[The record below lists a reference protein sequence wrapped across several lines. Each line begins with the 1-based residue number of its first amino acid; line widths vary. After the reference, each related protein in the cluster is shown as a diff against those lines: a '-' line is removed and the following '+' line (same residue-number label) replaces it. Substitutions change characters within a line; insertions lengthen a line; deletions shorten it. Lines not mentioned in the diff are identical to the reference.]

1 MGIMLANYGL
11 ECKYIIPINACKCT
25 FASKDLVI
33 KTLIVAQP
41 HLRHS
46 YQACRPGTSSQ
57 DRCQC
62 FEILG
67 FDIILDEDLKPW
79 LLEVI
84 LLFMIR
90 IIIYC
95 SMKL

>member
-1 MGIMLANYGL
+1 MGSNASTKNY
-11 ECKYIIPINACKCT
+11 YFTNYVHII

-57 DRCQC
+57 DKCQC

-84 LLFMIR
+84 F
-90 IIIYC
+90 
-95 SMKL
+95 S